1 MYIDK
6 SDEMSECM
14 ADRMPEYVQDRVPEY
29 IYIYIW
35 HTCTYTC

>member
-29 IYIYIW
+29 IYIYDI
-35 HTCTYTC
+35 HVHIHAK